1 MNNTIKVCSKNDV
14 ILEKDC
20 INNDFIISLL
30 IRNENVSL
38 IKITDYSFFKI
49 MAEINNDVLEEII
62 IEQNEINKNEVN
74 MHFLFKPIAKDIG
87 ILRKCMSLKTKRYVE
102 NNYVYFESVN
112 IDCLPD
118 KFKKFKKY
126 EKITCNTSKLII
138 KIINNNS
145 LDINYRFNFDIHE
158 DLPIYMQN
166 LIGLIMKKIILKT
179 KVFIENIK

>member
-1 MNNTIKVCSKNDV
+1 MNTTKICSKNDV
-14 ILEKDC
+14 TLEKDC
-20 INNDFIISLL
+20 ITNDFIVSFTTKNENISL
-30 IRNENVSL
+30 VS
-38 IKITDYSFFKI
+38 IADYSFFKI
-49 MAEINNDVLEEII
+49 MAEINKDMLDEII
-62 IEQNEINKNEVN
+62 IEQDKINANEANIY
-74 MHFLFKPIAKDIG
+74 FLFKPIAKEIG
-87 ILRKCMSLKTKRYVE
+87 ILSKCMSIKTKRYVE

-112 IDCLPD
+112 IDRLPD
-118 KFKKFKKY
+118 KFKKY

-145 LDINYRFNFDIHE
+145 LEINYRLNFDIHE